1 MSWFHILQ
9 EVDIWTIKNA
19 LKQINV
25 AIFFKIRCTKFNFY
39 EHTVPQHKSSL
50 VPDEESRVVWCVS
63 SFFFQAR
70 VAWPQETS
78 RKKGLI
84 NDFVVRNNL
93 PWKSTPLGNSK
104 GGQRH
109 SSTSVRVG
117 SKMHQKCHTM
127 TTLFKKYLSILN
139 CKLYYILYFSWIL
152 YSILLR

>member
-1 MSWFHILQ
+1 MQ
-9 EVDIWTIKNA
+9 EIDIWTIKNT

-25 AIFFKIRCTKFNFY
+25 TIFFKSDAL
-39 EHTVPQHKSSL
+39 SSTFMNTL
-50 VPDEESRVVWCVS
+50 CHNTSLLLFLMKNRESSDVSRV
-63 SFFFQAR
+63 FFFKLG
-70 VAWPQETS
+70 WPGL
-78 RKKGLI
+78 RRRLKKKGLI

-139 CKLYYILYFSWIL
+139 CKLYYI
-152 YSILLR
+152 

>member
-1 MSWFHILQ
+1 MQ
-9 EVDIWTIKNA
+9 EIDIWTIKNT

-25 AIFFKIRCTKFNFY
+25 TIFFKSDAL
-39 EHTVPQHKSSL
+39 SSTFMNTL
-50 VPDEESRVVWCVS
+50 CHNTSLLLFLMKNRESSDVSRV
-63 SFFFQAR
+63 FFFQAR

-127 TTLFKKYLSILN
+127 TTLFKKYLSTYF
-139 CKLYYILYFSWIL
+139 KL
-152 YSILLR
+152 